1 MKLVTNE
8 TAFLLDAKMRETV
21 LQSMMKTARYL
32 CWKMFAIHV
41 RTNHVHLVLQSNTSK
56 EETMGKL
63 KQYATKDLK
72 KYHPELLLRHQFW
85 SRHASTKNVWAPESL
100 FPVLYYVIKEQ
111 GKPMA
116 LYYDKQCYDPTDEA
130 LYECYFDA
138 D

>member
-1 MKLVTNE
+1 MKLTTNE
-8 TAFLLDAKMRETV
+8 TAFLLDEKMRETV
-21 LQSMMKTARYL
+21 LQSMMKTTRYL

-41 RTNHVHLVLQSNTSK
+41 RTNHVHLVLQSNASK

-72 KYHPELLLRHQFW
+72 KYHPEF
-85 SRHASTKNVWAPESL
+85 
-100 FPVLYYVIKEQ
+100 

-116 LYYDKQCYDPTDEA
+116 LYYDKKSYDPTDEA
-130 LYECYFDA
+130 LYECYFDV